1 MMNDDFKVTYTNH
14 SKAYI
19 PKVSGSE
26 MYRSHL
32 CLMPDLDDEYGEA
45 SETKSETEI
54 DTKKAQIHEERLKI
68 LAHFQTLSGQEQT
81 EQRENWSEELQ
92 TLEQEIADLK
102 SKLSAELN
110 KRNHLRLV
118 LGLDMIKKVA
128 KKSIDYCAKEVRD
141 MIKNAKGEPL
151 QSQSQQQHQ
160 NSHEKDLPTSIE
172 NNNAILE

>member
-1 MMNDDFKVTYTNH
+1 M
-14 SKAYI
+14 
-19 PKVSGSE
+19 
-26 MYRSHL
+26 
-32 CLMPDLDDEYGEA
+32 
-45 SETKSETEI
+45 
-54 DTKKAQIHEERLKI
+54 
-68 LAHFQTLSGQEQT
+68 AHFQTLSGQEQT

-102 SKLSAELN
+102 SKLSAQLN

-141 MIKNAKGEPL
+141 MIKNAKGEPNL